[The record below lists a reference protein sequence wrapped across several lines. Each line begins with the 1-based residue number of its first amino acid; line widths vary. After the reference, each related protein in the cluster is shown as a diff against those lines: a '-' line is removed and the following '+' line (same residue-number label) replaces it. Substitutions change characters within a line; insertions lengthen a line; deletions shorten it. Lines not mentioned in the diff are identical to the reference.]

1 MSRSARQSRSN
12 VLKEV
17 VKQTESD
24 LEEAFKLRFSQVQ
37 AEFHLPEVLNLH
49 KELNSRV
56 AACEKK
62 RQILAI
68 LKYSTELNASEV
80 QEHTHKAAA
89 MRMSGELETVSTR
102 IIQEEQTTETLKAM
116 LEKVT
121 TGQSIM
127 KQRAREVQQ
136 VLARVSAQLAQ
147 ARHMKVLAEGFCGKA
162 TAETGSV
169 RGELQRDR
177 ERFQERVDR
186 KLKDKEGLERTSRRK
201 IERIGLAAMNQEE
214 ITQRKLSLVS
224 SLEEETR
231 RHMLEMQKSRQAK
244 QDIAQYSHGFRV
256 IAEMLAKRNAVISY
270 ESGLSPESV
279 DIILQEYSAQVV
291 QEASLASR
299 YQQLT
304 WDLREGKFHLKS
316 LLRLLHFPGS
326 TTSPNLV
333 PALRSTEET
342 ADHYERLS
350 ISLHCG
356 LLSLLT
362 AIETVHER
370 VSSYASEAESPDVM
384 NWVLIRDLTK
394 GFRLSHRQRTL
405 TSQHAEARYR
415 KQRRSFTHISPQI
428 PNFREDEH
436 SRETWGQV
444 YGVLL
449 TAGEI
454 RGLAEER
461 HLGEEETEQLGQ
473 FWRNTI
479 VVSYF
484 ADLNMLRGAFQSSS
498 QASLYA
504 ELIEKSNLALRYSV
518 KDLFAYSKEALISFA
533 SGIEHVQAYISD
545 FTQRHPLNSANT
557 QNILAE
563 IESNSTL
570 KLKEIMR
577 SRYHLLFRSASEE
590 PNPSLHFNS
599 SHDKRRFDS
608 RKAHIVPPVD
618 DEAGENQHI
627 IASRALAKRSLVF
640 PSPTLAKRAEIGRK
654 LIHELEDPPE
664 TERAKSLLRGF
675 LRTERKISAIKDS
688 ERVTFKQQ
696 FGHEPPCIR
705 KFLGGVVQMQH
716 SRASTAA
723 TKSYR
728 SHHVRSESQK
738 LFPTALQC

>member
-1 MSRSARQSRSN
+1 
-12 VLKEV
+12 
-17 VKQTESD
+17 
-24 LEEAFKLRFSQVQ
+24 
-37 AEFHLPEVLNLH
+37 
-49 KELNSRV
+49 
-56 AACEKK
+56 
-62 RQILAI
+62 
-68 LKYSTELNASEV
+68 
-80 QEHTHKAAA
+80 
-89 MRMSGELETVSTR
+89 
-102 IIQEEQTTETLKAM
+102 
-116 LEKVT
+116 
-121 TGQSIM
+121 
-127 KQRAREVQQ
+127 
-136 VLARVSAQLAQ
+136 
-147 ARHMKVLAEGFCGKA
+147 
-162 TAETGSV
+162 V

-201 IERIGLAAMNQEE
+201 IERIGLAAMNKEE
-214 ITQRKLSLVS
+214 IMQRKLSLVS

-270 ESGLSPESV
+270 EAGLNPQSV

-304 WDLREGKFHLKS
+304 WDLREGKFRLKS

-326 TTSPNLV
+326 ATSPSPV
-333 PALRSTEET
+333 PALRNTEET

-370 VSSYASEAESPDVM
+370 VSSYASEAESPDSL
-384 NWVLIRDLTK
+384 NWLLIRDLTK

-405 TSQHAEARYR
+405 TSQHSEARYR
-415 KQRRSFTHISPQI
+415 RQRRSFTHISPQI

-461 HLGEEETEQLGQ
+461 HLGEEEIEQLEQ
-473 FWRNTI
+473 FWRKMI
-479 VVSYF
+479 VMSYF
-484 ADLNMLRGAFQSSS
+484 ADLNMLRSALQSSPK
-498 QASLYA
+498 ASTLYA
-504 ELIEKSNLALRYSV
+504 ELIEKSNQALRYSV
-518 KDLFAYSKEALISFA
+518 KDLLAYSKEALTSFA
-533 SGIEHVQAYISD
+533 SGIEHVRAYISD

-557 QNILAE
+557 QTILAE

-577 SRYHLLFRSASEE
+577 SRYHSLFRSTSEE

-608 RKAHIVPPVD
+608 RKAHIAPPVD
-618 DEAGENQHI
+618 DDAGETQHI
-627 IASRALAKRSLVF
+627 IASRALAKRSLAF
-640 PSPTLAKRAEIGRK
+640 PSPTLAKRAEMGRK

-705 KFLGGVVQMQH
+705 KFLGGVVQVQH